1 MNDRSYL
8 EIDGQALRHNYEQLL
23 LKSHGSKIMAIVKD
37 QFYGL
42 GLDAIILLQE
52 LGCDFFAVSTLD
64 EAIELRRIG
73 IDQKILILGYTDPD
87 RFHEL
92 VTYDIEQT
100 VISDSYSLKM
110 IEFGQHHTLLKG
122 QIKINTAMNRLGFKI
137 DTFEQL
143 ESIKDLYLNSS
154 IDITGT
160 YSHLLA
166 SDEYSQEALRM
177 NEFQISEYDRVLDY
191 LHNNNITVGHTH
203 LYNSYGILNYGHHAY
218 EYTRPGLIFAGTPDD
233 PDFKNVLSLYAR
245 VAMVKTVK
253 AQSQIGYGIDNKTE
267 KDCKIATI
275 TVGYGDGLS
284 RATHKTNFKY
294 KYKEHYLAPVGRM
307 CMDQLMVDVSAVD
320 EIMENDYIEII
331 GEGHD
336 IYQLAKELDTIPNEV
351 LTHFMPRLPKLLVYN

>member
-1 MNDRSYL
+1 MKDRSYL
-8 EIDGQALRHNYEQLL
+8 EIDGQALKHNYEQLL
-23 LKSHGSKIMAIVKD
+23 VKSHGSKIMAIVKD

-42 GLDAIILLQE
+42 GLDAIIYLQE

-87 RFHEL
+87 RFNEL
-92 VTYDIEQT
+92 ITYDIEQT
-100 VISDSYSLKM
+100 VISQSFSKLM
-110 IEFGQHHTLLKG
+110 VEFGKKQSPLKG
-122 QIKINTAMNRLGFKI
+122 QIKLNTAMNRLGLKI
-137 DTFEQL
+137 DTVEQL
-143 ESIKDLYLNSS
+143 EVIKELYTNPF

-166 SDEYSQEALRM
+166 SDEYTQEALSM
-177 NEFQISEYDRVLDY
+177 NDYQISEYDRVLDY
-191 LHNNNITVGHTH
+191 LHENQITVGHTH
-203 LYNSYGILNYGHHAY
+203 LYNSYGILNYGQHAY

-245 VAMVKTVK
+245 VAMVKTVN
-253 AQSQIGYGIDNKTE
+253 AHAQIGYGIDNKTE
-267 KDCKIATI
+267 KECRIATV

-294 KYKEHYLAPVGRM
+294 KYKEHYLTPVGRM

-320 EIMENDYIEII
+320 DIKENDYIEII

-351 LTHFMPRLPKLLVYN
+351 LTHFMPRLPKLLQF

>member
-1 MNDRSYL
+1 MKDRSFL
-8 EIDGQALRHNYEQLL
+8 QIDGLALKHNYEQLL

-92 VTYDIEQT
+92 ITNDIEQT
-100 VISDSYSLKM
+100 VISESYSFEM
-110 IEFGQHHTLLKG
+110 IEYGKKHTAIKG
-122 QIKINTAMNRLGFKI
+122 QIKLNTAMNRLGFKI
-137 DTFEQL
+137 DTPEQL
-143 ESIKDLYLNSS
+143 AVIKELYSNPF
-154 IDITGT
+154 IEITGT

-166 SDEYSQEALRM
+166 SDEYTEEALKM
-177 NEFQISEYDRVLDY
+177 NDFQISEYDRVLDY
-191 LHNNNITVGHTH
+191 LHENNITVGHTH

-245 VAMVKTVK
+245 VAMVKSVQ
-253 AQSQIGYGIDNKTE
+253 AHAQIGYGIDNKTIR
-267 KDCKIATI
+267 DCKIATV

-294 KYKEHYLAPVGRM
+294 KYKDYYLTPVGRM
-307 CMDQLMVDVSAVD
+307 CMDQLMVDVSDINDIV
-320 EIMENDYIEII
+320 ENDYIEII

-351 LTHFMPRLPKLLVYN
+351 LTHFMPRLPKILVI